1 MSQETTNQFSD
12 GLIMDLNP
20 LTTPNSVLT
29 NCLNGTFITFNGN
42 EFVLQND
49 MGNGRVET
57 AYLPSGYVPVGIK
70 EHGGIIYVAS
80 YNPLTNRS
88 QIGSF
93 PSPERNISS
102 EELNDS
108 IIKITDENFF
118 SNGTLVTTVYRLN
131 LSDNILRS
139 GDKFSIISKVSDDN
153 GSLVELSKYISHCNN
168 IGTGG
173 IIYRHNKLL
182 TLRVATEDSSGNLI
196 DITNQLKRIDEN
208 NEVIEFN
215 ESDTQKIK
223 LNKGYFLQYQNE
235 STDVT
240 TYRQSKALNTY
251 NNKVYGKLYLIAEL
265 NNITN
270 YNVVVYGYSNKSNEE
285 YVVTLPDGKQSD
297 PIKSGCTKII
307 MEFEYQYNCPDG
319 YNGDG
324 IDDRDACPADYYD
337 PNSVIGGS
345 LIEFGGVPER
355 QICKFIVDSNNP
367 YYTPSYNEN
376 TNLYTVRNYLE
387 IDIQQ
392 VTDDQ
397 NPSIIYEYDC
407 TPFMTYGELE
417 GLKISG
423 SIDIGLLG
431 TGTHQ
436 INVWKYY
443 INENNTDITWGLI
456 SYPLYNWEIKEIIFD
471 FIELSTGRVYRNL
484 DNSAQSLRISKRES
498 YNGTFTNSV
507 NLIPGEIYLVRIN
520 IFQCESNKDVEIS
533 ESSFNYN
540 IPNWVMKE
548 GNTELNSPQNHLVE
562 WRAIIM
568 DSNYYNDFYS
578 TLNDFVKDWGSTP
591 RIIELEGSYQ
601 NLIKKE
607 NITQYTPID
616 FDQEIE
622 SGIYQTELK
631 NKITGN
637 IATEVTYDINS
648 DVFSI
653 NSQEVLTLSEA
664 KSIEIIPP
672 ENFTTINNQFSEIV
686 NLEINHPLFKIQED
700 GSIIQDD
707 VQITNPAVYY
717 TSNIMID
724 SFAAESQNGRATI
737 VEENN
742 NIVISNYITSG
753 TTYEFVE
760 DTVYYASSLINPTED
775 TIIKIS
781 MAINTSD
788 TYNISTNYQIGI
800 SDNLGS
806 SPSTTQWEIL
816 PYSTHGLGSSN
827 HVRDILIQIPRSYK
841 NRPFSLAFIYKS
853 SSTHIS
859 EWFINQVGVFNN
871 INNINFIANVD
882 SQIYAT
888 RQLVTRNA
896 EYLYNKLVYRP
907 WEVYGSDEIAV
918 SKYVSFAPF
927 RLTRKN
933 DYSDG
938 CVLHRNRTSIGDLF
952 RYDPIHTNINSGF
965 ATSLWN
971 NLNKLYDTVGT
982 SPLILYMSHYDD
994 NSLMGFY
1001 TDQLQAVNQSY
1012 TFILWKNSQ
1021 GRYTIIGGKLGST
1034 LLDSVDLDNLVINN
1048 ILNRLYIYSNFN
1060 NTVTAYVMYGCLY
1073 IEDYKNEIDITL
1085 NILGTLNPNQV
1096 MYKNK
1101 SYLDNLETW
1110 VSRITKSP
1118 DNTELLKF
1126 LNINV
1131 STYNSQQ
1138 LLSIPIQI
1146 YGSQSIYYSMLQ
1158 DIDSFNTATVAL
1170 VNDSVTK
1177 FRTKDGAELS
1187 QGFIYYNPP
1196 GTNDITELPE
1206 PYSSVFTLQ
1215 DGLPVIKQTLG
1226 TGQVAIN
1233 EVGVAISWARPIGSP
1248 TTKVVSGY
1256 MIGGIPVTKDFQNN
1270 GVNLNVNFS
1279 LDQIL

>member
-1 MSQETTNQFSD
+1 MIKEATNSFTG
-12 GLIMDLNP
+12 GLMLDLNP
-20 LTTPNSVLT
+20 LTTPNNVLT
-29 NCLNGTFITFNGN
+29 NCLNGTLVTFNGN

-49 MGNGRVET
+49 MGNGRVES
-57 AYLPSGYVPVGIK
+57 AYLPSGYVPIGIK
-70 EHGGIIYVAS
+70 EYGGIIYVAS
-80 YNPLTNRS
+80 YNPITNRG

-108 IIKITDENFF
+108 IVKITDENFF
-118 SNGTLVTTVYRLN
+118 SNGILITTIYRLD

-139 GDKFSIISKVSDDN
+139 GDKFSIISKVSDN
-153 GSLVELSKYISHCNN
+153 GGSLQNLSQYISYCNN
-168 IGTGG
+168 INDKG

-196 DITNQLKRIDEN
+196 DITDQLKRIDGN
-208 NEVIEFN
+208 NNVIEFN
-215 ESDTQKIK
+215 ESDTQKVK

-285 YVVTLPDGKQSD
+285 YVVTLPDGKQSE
-297 PIKSGCTKII
+297 PIKSGYTKII

-319 YNGDG
+319 YNGKG
-324 IDDRDACPADYYD
+324 KDDEDACPTDYYS

-345 LIEFGGVPER
+345 LIGFGDTTKR
-355 QICKFIVDSNNP
+355 QICEFTVDSNNP

-376 TNLYTVRNYLE
+376 TDLYTVRNYIE
-387 IDIQQ
+387 IDISQ
-392 VTDDQ
+392 VADDE
-397 NPSIIYEYDC
+397 NPSIIYEYNC

-417 GLKISG
+417 GLKIEG

-436 INVWKYY
+436 VNIWKYY

-484 DNSAQSLRISKRES
+484 DNSSQSLRIPKRES

-520 IFQCESNKDVEIS
+520 IFQCESNKEVEIS
-533 ESSFNYN
+533 ESSFSYN

-548 GNTELNSPQNHLVE
+548 GDSVLNSPQNHLVE

-568 DSNYYNDFYS
+568 DSNYYNNFYS

-607 NITQYTPID
+607 NTTQYTPID

-622 SGIYQTELK
+622 SGIYQTELE
-631 NKITGN
+631 NKITGDVT
-637 IATEVTYDINS
+637 TEVIYNINS
-648 DVFSI
+648 DVFNI
-653 NSQEVLTLSEA
+653 NSEDVLTLSEA
-664 KSIEIIPP
+664 KSIEIVPP
-672 ENFTTINNQFSEIV
+672 EDFATINNQFSEVV

-700 GSIIQDD
+700 GSVIQDNIQLTD
-707 VQITNPAVYY
+707 PAVYY
-717 TSNIMID
+717 TSNIMTG
-724 SFAAESQNGRATI
+724 SFVAQSQNGKAI
-737 VEENN
+737 VREENN
-742 NIVISNYITSG
+742 NIVISNHIISG

-760 DTVYYASSLINPTED
+760 DTVYYASSLITATED
-775 TIIKIS
+775 TMIKIS

-788 TYNISTNYQIGI
+788 IYNISTNYQIGI
-800 SDNLGS
+800 SDSISS

-816 PYSTHGLGSSN
+816 SYSTYGLGSSN
-827 HVRDILIQIPRSYK
+827 DIQDILIEIPRSYK
-841 NRPFSLAFIYKS
+841 NRSFSLVFIYKS

-871 INNINFIANVD
+871 TNNINFIANVD

-896 EYLYNKLVYRP
+896 EYLYNKLVYKP
-907 WEVYGSDEIAV
+907 WEVYGSDEVSV

-927 RLTRKN
+927 RLTRRK

-938 CVLHRNRTSIGDLF
+938 CVLHRNRTSMGDLF
-952 RYDPIHTNINSGF
+952 RYDPINTSINSGF

-971 NLNKLYDTVGT
+971 NLNKLYDTIGT

-1060 NTVTAYVMYGCLY
+1060 NTVTAYVMYGSLY
-1073 IEDYKNEIDITL
+1073 IEDYKNEIDVSL

-1096 MYKNK
+1096 TYKNK
-1101 SYLDNLETW
+1101 NYLDNLDYW
-1110 VSRITKSP
+1110 VSRITNSP
-1118 DNTELLKF
+1118 DNAELLKF

-1138 LLSIPIQI
+1138 SLSIPIQI
-1146 YGSQSIYYSMLQ
+1146 YGSQSIYYSMVQ

-1177 FRTKDGAELS
+1177 LRTKDGAALS

-1196 GTNDITELPE
+1196 GTNDIIELPE

-1215 DGLPVIKQTLG
+1215 DGLPIVKQTLG
-1226 TGQVAIN
+1226 TGQVALN
-1233 EVGVAISWARPIGSP
+1233 EVGVAISWGRPMGSP
-1248 TTKVVSGY
+1248 NVQVTSGY
-1256 MIGGIPVTKDFQNN
+1256 MIGGIPITKDFQDN
-1270 GVNLNVNFS
+1270 GINLNVNFS